1 MNLFDLTGRKAIV
14 TGAGA
19 GLGKAITEGLHN
31 AGVEVVIIDIRKD
44 ISQVA
49 SSMCE
54 KGPKIFGVQCDLT
67 DRNDL
72 AKAFDRSISLLGG
85 RLDILINN
93 AGMVIRHPVD
103 EYPMKDW
110 DRIMELNV
118 NSVFL
123 LSQLAVKLM
132 IPQGKGKII
141 NLASML
147 SFTGGYLV
155 TAYSASKGAIAI
167 LTKAMGNELASKGI
181 NVNAI
186 APGYM
191 DTDLNAPLIAD
202 PVRSVQILSRIPAGR
217 WGKPEELQGAI
228 IYLASDA
235 SNYLSGAI
243 IPIDGGYLS
252 R

>member
-1 MNLFDLTGRKAIV
+1 MNLFDLNGRKAIV

-19 GLGKAITEGLHN
+19 GLGKAIAEGLHD

-49 SSMCE
+49 AEMCE
-54 KGPKIFGVQCDLT
+54 NGPKIFGVQCDLT
-67 DRNDL
+67 DRNAL
-72 AKAFDRSISLLGG
+72 VRAFNRSISVLGG
-85 RLDILINN
+85 RLDILVNN
-93 AGMVIRHPVD
+93 AGMVIRYPCE

-110 DRIMELNV
+110 DKIMELNV
-118 NSVFL
+118 NSVFQ

-132 IPQGKGKII
+132 ITQGKGKII

-147 SFTGGYLV
+147 SFSGGYLV
-155 TAYSASKGAIAI
+155 SAYAASKGAIAI
-167 LTKAMGNELASKGI
+167 LTKAMGNELACKGI